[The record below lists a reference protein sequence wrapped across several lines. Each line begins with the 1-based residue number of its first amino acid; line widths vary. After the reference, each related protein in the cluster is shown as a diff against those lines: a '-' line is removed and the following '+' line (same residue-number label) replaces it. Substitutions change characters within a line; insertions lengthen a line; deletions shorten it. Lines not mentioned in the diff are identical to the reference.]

1 MLAGYTKV
9 PSDYTGKVY
18 LEGQIAALEHEIQ
31 QLKSLQADSFRGQS
45 MNDKIK
51 ALMGKV
57 LDEHFKETWT
67 SMSYQDLEKFSGKFA
82 ELIIQE
88 CISTVALNELVN
100 EDDIKGSNYDIAYLN
115 GNNDGVVDV
124 IGAIKQHFGVE

>member
-31 QLKSLQADSFRGQS
+31 RLKSLQADSFRGQS
-45 MNDKIK
+45 MNDKIT

-67 SMSYQDLEKFSGKFA
+67 SMSYQDLEKFSDKFA

-88 CISTVALNELVN
+88 CTQYINKDYTRDFDILWR
-100 EDDIKGSNYDIAYLN
+100 EDLTSNIN
-115 GNNDGVVDV
+115 
-124 IGAIKQHFGVE
+124 KHFGVKE